1 MGHWPTFLLSF
12 LRGFGQVLISD
23 TAQVSIT
30 AIAPMGTPIVRVLGD
45 ILVEAKISQI
55 IEDAVTELGFGLVR
69 VQFSGGQ
76 TGRNQLQIMVEP
88 NEDREMTVE
97 DCQMLSRHISTLL
110 DVDDPIAA
118 AYVLE
123 VSSPGIDRPLTR
135 IEHFER
141 FNGELAKIT
150 LRMRLD
156 GRRRFQG
163 RLTGLADDGKI
174 GLETSFGR
182 FEFAFDDIESA
193 RIDPSEIFERRS

>member
-1 MGHWPTFLLSF
+1 MGRWPTFLLSF

>member
-1 MGHWPTFLLSF
+1 
-12 LRGFGQVLISD
+12 
-23 TAQVSIT
+23 
-30 AIAPMGTPIVRVLGD
+30 MGTPIVSVLGD

-150 LRMRLD
+150 LRMMLD